1 MCAGPAGPEEP
12 LVLFWK
18 QFLTQFQEG
27 RPDFSAGLDYF
38 SLFQFRG
45 VKMEA
50 AAEKY
55 RG

>member
-1 MCAGPAGPEEP
+1 MCRPAGPRGAAGSLLE
-12 LVLFWK
+12 

-55 RG
+55 PG

>member
-1 MCAGPAGPEEP
+1 MCAGPADPEEP
-12 LVLFWK
+12 PLLFWK
-18 QFLTQFQEG
+18 RFLTHFQEG

-45 VKMEA
+45 FKMEV
-50 AAEKY
+50 AAENY